1 MAGESKV
8 KRRLDVLWGDT
19 LVGAYDLLED
29 GSELFTYDAAYL
41 ASKNAM
47 SISYSLPLRP
57 DPYGKRKLR
66 PFFAGLLPEEMQRQR
81 IASFLG
87 ISESDDFAMLEAIGG
102 ECAGAL
108 AVVPHGARPP
118 DGNAVPV
125 PCTEDKLAEIVKS
138 LPYRPMMA
146 GEKGLRLSLAGA
158 QSKLPVVFKDGVF
171 CMPEDGAPSTHILK
185 PELSEWFAGIVHNEH
200 CCMTLARAIGIPAAE
215 TRVVVVGGIPC
226 LLVTRYDRTV
236 DGETGKVRRIHQED
250 FCQALGRPPEQKYQ
264 SEGGPL
270 VRDIVRL
277 LRSGWSTRP
286 AKDILSFV
294 DLVVFNAMIGN
305 ADAHGKNYSMLYDGS
320 SRFLAPGYDLVSTV
334 FWPALA
340 AAPAMKIGG
349 SDSINSIL
357 SGHWRK
363 FAEETG
369 ISATALKSRIKS
381 LCSATLAQTC
391 ETLSLPEECV
401 RVLETVKSRADSLM
415 ETLE

>member
-1 MAGESKV
+1 MAEEATV
-8 KRRLDVLWGDT
+8 KRRLDVLWGET
-19 LVGAYDLLED
+19 LVGGYDLLED
-29 GSELFTYDAAYL
+29 GAELFTYDAAYL
-41 ASKNAM
+41 ASDNAM
-47 SISYSLPLRP
+47 PISYSLPLRS

-66 PFFAGLLPEEMQRQR
+66 PFFAGLLPEETQRQR
-81 IASFLG
+81 LASFLG
-87 ISESDDFAMLEAIGG
+87 IPEGDDFAMLEAIGG

-108 AVVPHGARPP
+108 AVVPHGTRPP
-118 DGNAVPV
+118 NGDASPV
-125 PCTEDKLAEIVKS
+125 PCAEDKLAEIVKS

-158 QSKLPVVFKDGVF
+158 QSKLPVVFKDGCF
-171 CMPEDGAPSTHILK
+171 YLPENGAPSTHILK

-215 TRVVVVGGIPC
+215 TRIVAVGGIPC
-226 LLVTRYDRTV
+226 LLVTRYDRAF
-236 DGETGKVRRIHQED
+236 DSATGKVRRIHQED

-277 LRSGWSTRP
+277 LRGGWSTRP
-286 AKDILSFV
+286 AKDILFFV

-320 SRFLAPGYDLVSTV
+320 SRCLAPGYDLVSTV

-369 ISATALKSRIKS
+369 ISATALKSRIKA

-391 ETLSLPEECV
+391 ATLSLPEECS
-401 RVLETVKSRADSLM
+401 RVLDTVKIRADKLM
-415 ETLE
+415 GTLA